1 MIHAEPALTQD
12 GHFLNKY
19 VTFRII
25 KEEANPRNQLV
36 EEIFTREQVSRLNM
50 SLSDNRLIKLNLI
63 KNELIDIK
71 LIFESVHKKHQFA
84 ELLNLTGDIKNGS
97 TGEESKESQLH
108 PGKDLKM
115 LNMTWNMG

>member
-1 MIHAEPALTQD
+1 
-12 GHFLNKY
+12 
-19 VTFRII
+19 
-25 KEEANPRNQLV
+25 
-36 EEIFTREQVSRLNM
+36 M

>member
-97 TGEESKESQLH
+97 TGEERK
-108 PGKDLKM
+108 
-115 LNMTWNMG
+115 T